1 MHYVSMIERREYVNE
16 IKDSIVNMEKMIS
29 SINESKVNSSESNAN
44 QKLLKLKRER
54 EKLDRGRKEERAAI
68 IIAKKIAIGNAVLD
82 CLGEDIVLRDDFLEQ
97 FLEVVEKNK
106 KSIIES
112 IKKGIEL

>member
-1 MHYVSMIERREYVNE
+1 MNK

-44 QKLLKLKRER
+44 QKLLRLKRER

-68 IIAKKIAIGNAVLD
+68 IVAKKIAIGNAVLD
-82 CLGEDIVLRDDFLEQ
+82 CFGEDIVLRDDFLEQ
-97 FLEVVEKNK
+97 FLKVVEKNK

-112 IKKGIEL
+112 IKKGIVL